1 MSIQDLS
8 RLARWPEAKRFW
20 SKKLNPS
27 HIEEVNWDSIGK
39 AMKES
44 PLYVQWF
51 VSKHAVGICGVGNF
65 LKRWK
70 ERDMDACPRCGA
82 PEDARYIWRC
92 PADSVKAIWKIQLRW
107 LQEWGIAHD
116 ADPRLMNIMLLGLRY
131 WYNPSHLLDNLDHE
145 DSDFYHLEEVIG
157 WDSFIEGFQHNLW
170 QDIQQQYYELRGSRR
185 TGKRWCIGLIK
196 SYGGYWDSYWKPE
209 TTITIVLPTAVQIM
223 NNG

>member
-1 MSIQDLS
+1 
-8 RLARWPEAKRFW
+8 
-20 SKKLNPS
+20 
-27 HIEEVNWDSIGK
+27 
-39 AMKES
+39 
-44 PLYVQWF
+44 
-51 VSKHAVGICGVGNF
+51 
-65 LKRWK
+65 
-70 ERDMDACPRCGA
+70 
-82 PEDARYIWRC
+82 
-92 PADSVKAIWKIQLRW
+92 

-196 SYGGYWDSYWKPE
+196 SYGGY
-209 TTITIVLPTAVQIM
+209 
-223 NNG
+223 